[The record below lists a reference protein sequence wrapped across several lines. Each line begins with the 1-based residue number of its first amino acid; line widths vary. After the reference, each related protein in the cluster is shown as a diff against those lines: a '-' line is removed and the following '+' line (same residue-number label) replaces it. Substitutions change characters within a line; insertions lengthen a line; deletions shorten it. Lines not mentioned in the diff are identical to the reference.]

1 MYYLSEWLV
10 RTMERTELIQFFSEF
25 WEMDSSQIH
34 DNMKLNDET
43 LKNQSSIRFYQ
54 FVAALESNY
63 KVKVKN
69 LSKIS
74 TFGDL
79 ARNVD

>member
-1 MYYLSEWLV
+1 
-10 RTMERTELIQFFSEF
+10 MEKSELIRFFSEF

-34 DNMKLNDET
+34 DEMKLNDET

-54 FVAALESNY
+54 FIAALESNY

-79 ARNVD
+79 ARNTD

>member
-1 MYYLSEWLV
+1 MAGEEMK
-10 RTMERTELIQFFSEF
+10 RNELISFFSEF
-25 WEMDSSQIH
+25 WKIDSSQVQ
-34 DNMKLNDET
+34 DTMKLNDET

-54 FVAALESNY
+54 FIAALESNY
-63 KVKVKN
+63 NVKVKN

-79 ARNVD
+79 ADNIE